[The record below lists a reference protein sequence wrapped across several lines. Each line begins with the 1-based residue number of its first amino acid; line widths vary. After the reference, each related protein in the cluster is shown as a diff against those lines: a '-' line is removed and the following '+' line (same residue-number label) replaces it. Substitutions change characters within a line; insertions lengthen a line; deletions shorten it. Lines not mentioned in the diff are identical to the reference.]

1 MEHILPKSWNKVI
14 QNVNKTNII
23 NDEFIK
29 LIFNEYNNNIVYPK
43 IENIFKCFEYFDL
56 NETKIVILGQDPYYT
71 PDIAHGLAFGIDN
84 NINKIPPSLKNIAKE
99 LYNDVSI
106 NLQDYTLENWAKQ
119 KILLLNTSLTVI
131 KNKPGSHIKY
141 WNKFID
147 YIINELNKLD
157 NIIFVAWG
165 KHAHDKL
172 KNINTNK
179 HYLIISSHPSP
190 LSCYKTYKTYPTF
203 NNSKPFTQINNILKN
218 INKQEI
224 IW

>member
-1 MEHILPKSWNKVI
+1 M
-14 QNVNKTNII
+14 
-23 NDEFIK
+23 
-29 LIFNEYNNNIVYPK
+29 
-43 IENIFKCFEYFDL
+43 
-56 NETKIVILGQDPYYT
+56 
-71 PDIAHGLAFGIDN
+71 
-84 NINKIPPSLKNIAKE
+84 
-99 LYNDVSI
+99 
-106 NLQDYTLENWAKQ
+106 QDYTLENWAKQ

>member
-1 MEHILPKSWNKVI
+1 MEYILPKSWNKVI

-23 NDEFIK
+23 DDEFIK

-203 NNSKPFTQINNILKN
+203 NNSKPFTQINNILKKN
-218 INKQEI
+218 NEKQI

>member
-84 NINKIPPSLKNIAKE
+84 NINKIPPSLKKHKKE
-99 LYNDVSI
+99 LYNDV
-106 NLQDYTLENWAKQ
+106 
-119 KILLLNTSLTVI
+119 
-131 KNKPGSHIKY
+131 
-141 WNKFID
+141 
-147 YIINELNKLD
+147 
-157 NIIFVAWG
+157 
-165 KHAHDKL
+165 
-172 KNINTNK
+172 
-179 HYLIISSHPSP
+179 
-190 LSCYKTYKTYPTF
+190 
-203 NNSKPFTQINNILKN
+203 
-218 INKQEI
+218 
-224 IW
+224 